1 VTASKCHV
9 FSFARQGPSDPGLV
23 QRNQCL
29 ELSYPSLGSRL
40 WSVCATVAAQ
50 VTPSIA
56 ALIPTGQRSG
66 SSRSSCGSWITE
78 AVRTVSG
85 VTLCTLAQADIPH
98 TLGQVGPVGLVGT
111 AHPTSEKAVTTPDN
125 STLTYHPGLHMLVV
139 TAFSPTGSSR
149 SLRHT
154 MPSSLVCPFPTRGCL
169 ELPTR
174 GCLDLPT
181 RNRQDL
187 PTKSI
192 WLSRQTGARIC
203 GILG

>member
-1 VTASKCHV
+1 MTASKCHV

-111 AHPTSEKAVTTPDN
+111 ASDTVPEILSN
-125 STLTYHPGLHMLVV
+125 VV
-139 TAFSPTGSSR
+139 
-149 SLRHT
+149 
-154 MPSSLVCPFPTRGCL
+154 
-169 ELPTR
+169 
-174 GCLDLPT
+174 D
-181 RNRQDL
+181 QDL
-187 PTKSI
+187 LGGEYRWSEREHFGHWFWPEH
-192 WLSRQTGARIC
+192 LSLTIGKLDTGFYQSDVVRCIDSAPSLLSC
-203 GILG
+203 QE